1 MVDDNNEKLKDLLSE
16 FENESYLA
24 QSTYEIISKFAYLIG
39 IKKSIFENEHEPPK
53 LEIFNQL
60 KTNKKARII
69 RNLCMLRTALE
80 QNFSKINNEYKATGR
95 SIPLM
100 KEYVPYDAVM
110 GLQADGI
117 SVFRKQNKMLN
128 EHVME
133 INRLIGD
140 RLNNCRDIFP
150 DWLNWE
156 YLKDLFIMPR
166 GTTKEGLIAEVD
178 KYYKNKNYYPYQ
190 VYMHWEPYECGNLL
204 ASDKKFIRLLYFWHD
219 DEFCKLDK
227 VQNVNENVTRNIADY
242 LVSAKNVVF
251 FVDCENS
258 NTYHLCATFD
268 GLPEENMNKVNKIIL
283 IDDVNTSTAWGVL
296 EEHVSIPVE
305 HKVIPRIKE
314 DKSLVDITLTA
325 QLCKE
330 FYANNTDSFVLVSSD
345 SDYWGLISSIPEAHF
360 LVMIEHAKCGP
371 DMKEALR
378 SKGIFYCYI
387 DEFYSGDSDS
397 LKRNAIILDLYKQIR
412 ERPSLNLMALLN
424 DAIWTTKAPMD
435 DAEKKR
441 FYDKYVKGAFRAEI
455 DDAGNVTFRFGK

>member
-1 MVDDNNEKLKDLLSE
+1 MVDSNNEKLQDLLSE
-16 FENESYLA
+16 FENESFLA

-100 KEYVPYDAVM
+100 KEYVPFEAVM
-110 GLQADGI
+110 NLQSDGI

-178 KYYKNKNYYPYQ
+178 KYYKSKNYYPYQ

-204 ASDKKFIRLLYFWHD
+204 ASDKKF
-219 DEFCKLDK
+219 
-227 VQNVNENVTRNIADY
+227 
-242 LVSAKNVVF
+242 SAR
-251 FVDCENS
+251 
-258 NTYHLCATFD
+258 HLTGF
-268 GLPEENMNKVNKIIL
+268 
-283 IDDVNTSTAWGVL
+283 
-296 EEHVSIPVE
+296 
-305 HKVIPRIKE
+305 R
-314 DKSLVDITLTA
+314 
-325 QLCKE
+325 
-330 FYANNTDSFVLVSSD
+330 
-345 SDYWGLISSIPEAHF
+345 
-360 LVMIEHAKCGP
+360 
-371 DMKEALR
+371 
-378 SKGIFYCYI
+378 
-387 DEFYSGDSDS
+387 
-397 LKRNAIILDLYKQIR
+397 KR
-412 ERPSLNLMALLN
+412 
-424 DAIWTTKAPMD
+424 T
-435 DAEKKR
+435 
-441 FYDKYVKGAFRAEI
+441 
-455 DDAGNVTFRFGK
+455 